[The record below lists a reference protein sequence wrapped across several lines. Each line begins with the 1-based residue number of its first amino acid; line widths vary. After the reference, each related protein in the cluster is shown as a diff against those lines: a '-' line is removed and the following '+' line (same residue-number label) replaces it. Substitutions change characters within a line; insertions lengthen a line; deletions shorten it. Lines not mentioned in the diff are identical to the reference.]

1 MEKTR
6 LSRLVET
13 LHTELET
20 ARTEARDSTAL
31 SQQLKRAVG
40 GLQARRTPPHPLTNP
55 SPNLNQPLT
64 TS

>member
-6 LSRLVET
+6 LSRLAET

-40 GLQARRTPPHPLTNP
+40 GLQACPPPLTNP
-55 SPNLNQPLT
+55 SPNPHQPLAN
-64 TS
+64 S